1 MSNVRGRISV
11 DVQFADST
19 TSSGVQSLKTIA
31 VQDATEY
38 TTGKVAIVT
47 GTVGT
52 AAVVLWN
59 PEGSALANQYRT
71 SAGQLV
77 GAILP
82 TRIALRGSSG
92 GVLVAETDVIN
103 TDVLFSSG
111 GVSVCDVDDGETGS
125 IRSLSGTAT
134 YTVVLYGT

>member
-1 MSNVRGRISV
+1 MSSVRGRISV

-52 AAVVLWN
+52 AAVGLWN
-59 PEGSALANQYRT
+59 VDGSALANQYRT

-77 GAILP
+77 GPIFP
-82 TRIALRGSSG
+82 THIALRGG
-92 GVLVAETDVIN
+92 GAGVLVAETDVIN
-103 TDVLFSSG
+103 TDVLFSRG
-111 GVSVCDVDDGETGS
+111 GVSVCEFGGGFS
-125 IRSLSGTAT
+125 GNIRCLNGTAT

>member
-31 VQDATEY
+31 VQDATEH

-52 AAVVLWN
+52 AAVSLWN
-59 PEGSALANQYRT
+59 VDGSALANQYRT

-77 GAILP
+77 GVITPA
-82 TRIALRGSSG
+82 RIALRGSGSV
-92 GVLVAETDVIN
+92 GVVVEDADLGNN
-103 TDVLFSSG
+103 TLFSNG
-111 GVSVCDVDDGETGS
+111 GVSVCDVGGGAGN
-125 IRSLSGTAT
+125 IRSISGTAT
-134 YTVVLYGT
+134 FTVVLYGI